1 MAKKKIPSKHYH
13 EMAKLFPGVMSALEE
28 MGATIREAGP
38 LDGKTV
44 ELIQLAAAATLQ
56 SEGSVHSHTRRAN
69 ELGATPEEIY
79 HTLALLV
86 STIGF
91 PRVSA
96 AVSWAKDVLSKKRK
110 K

>member
-1 MAKKKIPSKHYH
+1 MANKKIPSKHYH
-13 EMAKLFPGVMSALEE
+13 EMVKLFPSMMSALEG
-28 MGATIREAGP
+28 MGAAIRKEGP
-38 LDGKTV
+38 IDGKTV

-56 SEGSVHSHTRRAN
+56 SEGSVHSHTRRAC
-69 ELGATPEEIY
+69 ELGATKEEIY
-79 HTLALLV
+79 HTLALLI

-96 AVSWAKDVLSKKRK
+96 AVSWAEDVLKKKTK